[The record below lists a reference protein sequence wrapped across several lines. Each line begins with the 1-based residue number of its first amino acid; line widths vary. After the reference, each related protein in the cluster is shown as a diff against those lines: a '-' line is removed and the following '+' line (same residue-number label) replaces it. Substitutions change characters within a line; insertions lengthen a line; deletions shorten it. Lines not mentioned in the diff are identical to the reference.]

1 VLVHGAWHGGWCWAR
16 VGALASAAGIDVRAV
31 TLTGLGD
38 PAHLICPEVDLR
50 THAED
55 VVAVVEAEELDRI
68 VVVAHSFAG
77 VLLGEVTER
86 LGGRLRR
93 LARPSLAAA
102 SFGITDAA
110 HREWVDRRLTDHPH
124 GSLVGASGAAPPTGL
139 PRAYIACTERQRD
152 TYVRFAEGSSS
163 EPPPSSLPLAGRG
176 S

>member
-93 LARPSLAAA
+93 LARPSLA
-102 SFGITDAA
+102 GGQLRQ
-110 HREWVDRRLTDHPH
+110 HRRRRPGVGRPQVDR
-124 GSLVGASGAAPPTGL
+124 
-139 PRAYIACTERQRD
+139 
-152 TYVRFAEGSSS
+152 
-163 EPPPSSLPLAGRG
+163 PPPRVAGRG
-176 S
+176 ERGRATDRPTARLHRLHRAAARHIRPVRGGILLRAAA